1 MPSGARSALYRGTRA
16 TATALVQQRH
26 LPRGIDRLQATADG
40 ELRVDVLQVKLAGV
54 FGDENTARYFLLRN
68 AVGEIDED
76 LLFAIGQRFQRS
88 AAGAA
93 GWDLVQVEGLAT
105 GTQQPRSAAPHVQ
118 HSGID
123 LPAFAGR
130 AELDG

>member
-40 ELRVDVLQVKLAGV
+40 ELRVDVLQVKLDGV
-54 FGDENTARYFLLRN
+54 FGDENTARYFLVRN

-76 LLFAIGQRFQRS
+76 LLFAIGQRFQR
-88 AAGAA
+88 
-93 GWDLVQVEGLAT
+93 
-105 GTQQPRSAAPHVQ
+105 RSEERRVGKECVSTCRSRWSPY
-118 HSGID
+118 
-123 LPAFAGR
+123 R
-130 AELDG
+130 